1 MTEKIL
7 IVGNGFLGCNIF
19 SSSVAHNIKPI
30 VASRSEHNFLDV
42 TQKHSIEKIVFEY
55 KPDFII
61 NCAALTKID
70 DIEIEP
76 KKAFK
81 INAYG
86 AQNIAQVA
94 NKNKIKMMHIS
105 TDSVFDGKK
114 GMYDENSIT
123 NPLNEYAKSKKLGE
137 DLVMETSDEFIVVR
151 TNFYGYNNEGR
162 FLFNWILQNFRDNRE
177 FVGFDDVFFNPLE
190 ITNLSEMLIELL
202 KLDFSG
208 IIHLAANKAISK
220 YEFGLKISEVLGFNS
235 DLIKKGSLMKSKFVA
250 KRPLNTSLSNKKAKR
265 ILKTKFLNIEEWL
278 KMNNNLRNR

>member
-7 IVGNGFLGCNIF
+7 IIGNGFLGSSIF
-19 SSSVAHNIKPI
+19 SSSVAHDIEPI

-42 TQKHSIEKIVFEY
+42 TQKLSIEKIVFEH

-76 KKAFK
+76 KKAFE

-114 GMYDENSIT
+114 GMYDESSII

-162 FLFNWILQNFRDNRE
+162 FLFNWMLQNFRDKRE

-190 ITNLSEMLIELL
+190 VKNLSEMLIELL
-202 KLDFSG
+202 QLDFSG

-220 YEFGLKISEVLGFNS
+220 YEFGLKISEILGFNS
-235 DLIKKGSLMKSKFVA
+235 DLIKKRSLMESKFVA
-250 KRPLNTSLSNKKAKR
+250 KRPLNTSLLNKKAKR
-265 ILKTKFLNIEEWL
+265 ILKTKFLSLEEWL
-278 KMNNNLRNR
+278 KMNNNF